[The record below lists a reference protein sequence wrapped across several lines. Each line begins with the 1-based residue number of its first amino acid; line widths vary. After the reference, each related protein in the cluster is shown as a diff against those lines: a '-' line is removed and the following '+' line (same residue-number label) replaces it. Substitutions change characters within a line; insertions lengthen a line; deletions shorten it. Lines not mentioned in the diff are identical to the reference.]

1 MITTATG
8 AMNELVAGRGVKV
21 GVMDPSESGRAFA
34 ALSEDLFLL
43 SIRPRD
49 GKLLT
54 RGRID
59 LGLMGSELV
68 RLAAAGRVRITEGR
82 IEVVDRTA
90 TGDPE
95 LDAALLSLTAAPF
108 PPRPATWVGLPRPG
122 IRDAY
127 ATRLV
132 SARVLRMEAGRL
144 LGTPRYHLTGS
155 SRVAAARSRLDA
167 ITAAAGLPADSAQA
181 ALGGL
186 ACAIGLDG
194 VLYPGREGR
203 DRRARMGELA
213 RQEVITHTTAA
224 MSIGS
229 GRVSPAR
236 PRGGAGPA
244 AAEAAREAAGS
255 REGAEADA
263 DLAVAVGTQDAI
275 AAAVHAVTAVVES
288 GAVIGSQIMGAQGG
302 AVHNPPGQGGDGHHG
317 GAHGH
322 DGHGFGGFGGFGH
335 H

>member
-1 MITTATG
+1 
-8 AMNELVAGRGVKV
+8 
-21 GVMDPSESGRAFA
+21 MDPSESGRALA
-34 ALSEDLFLL
+34 ALGEDLFLL

-59 LGLMGSELV
+59 LALMGSELV

-82 IEVVDRTA
+82 IEVVSQTV

-95 LDAALLSLTAAPF
+95 LDAALASLMTAPF

-132 SARVLRMEAGRL
+132 SARVLRAEAGRL
-144 LGTPRYHLTGS
+144 LGTPRYRLTGS
-155 SRVAAARSRLDA
+155 SRVATARSRLDA
-167 ITAAAGLPADSAQA
+167 ITAAAGPPAGSAQA

-186 ACAIGLDG
+186 ACAIGLGG
-194 VLYPGREGR
+194 VLYRGREGR

-213 RQEVITHTTAA
+213 RQEVIAHTTAA
-224 MSIGS
+224 MSIGG
-229 GRVSPAR
+229 GRVSPAG
-236 PRGGAGPA
+236 PRGGARLA
-244 AAEAAREAAGS
+244 SAQAARESAGS
-255 REGAEADA
+255 REGAEADV
-263 DLAVAVGTQDAI
+263 DLAAVTGTQDAI
-275 AAAVHAVTAVVES
+275 AAAVHAVTAVAES

-302 AVHNPPGQGGDGHHG
+302 AVHSPPGQGGDEHHG

-322 DGHGFGGFGGFGH
+322 GDAGHGSFGGFGGFGGFGH